1 VHATCVC
8 ESVKDLYI
16 IPTTMSSRATL
27 LVVAVSLVT
36 CTDAMRVATSIHAKR
51 NATSLDH
58 ASAKTSA
65 LAKRM
70 AAEEFVSL
78 LGESFCDGGSGSFE
92 YKGVSGT
99 CSLKCGRRGAD
110 TGPKYTG
117 PVEGIGSGAH
127 GVTVI
132 MRKNSP
138 SGEKVVAKLFKGA
151 KDQENLNHECDILET
166 LEEAGLKDGS
176 VLRCAGRCENNGY
189 PMIIVEPFLEGRDS
203 FIGSISESYFTSSE
217 AAHAALVSMMKT
229 AMAMLSAGVANID
242 QGHNMLWS
250 KDGKVTFIDMG
261 LASDLRVELDYMI
274 TYHVKRFVEHM
285 FDKIPPAWYKD
296 SRYGDVMSAV
306 HLPTTPPDV
315 AARGPLQ
322 GADVDM
328 AAYVQEVKAEREK
341 KYGAI
346 SPGAP
351 FKGGVAPDGKKV
363 VPESKARLAAYVS
376 GSKVLYLSTTHKRWM
391 PATILKRNPFGQGGY
406 ELNIKRGA
414 TVFADKLKPA
424 DEDFADKLRPS
435 INDELDYRVGS
446 KVLYWSQTYNDWLR
460 ATIVKIDPSGL
471 GGYEL
476 DIKQGATV
484 FAHQL
489 KRAD

>member
-1 VHATCVC
+1 
-8 ESVKDLYI
+8 VKDLYI
-16 IPTTMSSRATL
+16 IPMTMSSCATL

-36 CTDAMRVATSIHAKR
+36 CTDAMRVFQSIHAKG

-78 LGESFCDGGSGSFE
+78 LGQSFCDGGSGSFA
-92 YKGVSGT
+92 YQGVSGT
-99 CSLKCGRRGAD
+99 CSLKCGKGGTG

-138 SGEKVVAKLFKGA
+138 SGEKVVAKLFKGD
-151 KDQENLNHECDILET
+151 KERENLNHECDILET

-203 FIGSISESYFTSSE
+203 FIGSLRESYFTSSE
-217 AAHAALVSMMKT
+217 AAHAALVNMMKT

-250 KDGKVTFIDMG
+250 NDGKVTFIDMG
-261 LASDLRVELDYMI
+261 LAADLRVVYDRMI
-274 TYHVKRFVEHM
+274 GYHVEKFVEHM

-296 SRYGDVMSAV
+296 SRYGDVMSEV

-315 AARGPLQ
+315 AARG
-322 GADVDM
+322 ADVDL
-328 AAYVQEVKAEREK
+328 AAYVQEVKAERET

-351 FKGGVAPDGKKV
+351 FKGGVAPGAKKV
-363 VPESKARLAAYVS
+363 VPESKARLADYVS
-376 GSKVLYLSTTHKRWM
+376 GSKVLYLSTTHKGWV
-391 PATILKRNPFGQGGY
+391 PATILKTNPFGQGGY
-406 ELNIKRGA
+406 ELNIKLGA

-424 DEDFADKLRPS
+424 DEDFAEKPS
-435 INDELDYRVGS
+435 IKEFRNDESDYRVGS
-446 KVLYWSQTYNDWLR
+446 KVLYLSKTYNDWVPT
-460 ATIVKIDPSGL
+460 TIVKIDPFGL